1 MEIEWRLLLP
11 LLAVLALTIL
21 LTGPGLWSDKWGDW
35 WVNKAKRPRDRHRG
49 AKRRQS

>member
-21 LTGPGLWSDKWGDW
+21 VTGPGLWSDKWGYW
-35 WVNKAKRPRDRHRG
+35 WVNRSRGERQGAPRRRRLKR
-49 AKRRQS
+49 